1 MSSLNTAFKTVMSPT
16 RRRSSIGSAF
26 EVLDGGGF
34 VSETTFG
41 YDEGDSITEPESE
54 EEEELEDKEESVDLE
69 SSITIRRRAARRREA
84 D

>member
-1 MSSLNTAFKTVMSPT
+1 MSPT

-26 EVLDGGGF
+26 GSPGRRESF

-54 EEEELEDKEESVDLE
+54 EEEELEALERELREMGGES
-69 SSITIRRRAARRREA
+69 
-84 D
+84 